1 MLRAYGAEAVK
12 KQLQNCAPGTAQTLL
27 MTDSQLLLE
36 VKSLIKELLRTNMQ
50 ISEQYLWLQVLQGIA
65 DGTAEF
71 SGVVS
76 PQNMAWAASTGLGL
90 AMDVLGS
97 LGKSL

>member
-1 MLRAYGAEAVK
+1 
-12 KQLQNCAPGTAQTLL
+12 
-27 MTDSQLLLE
+27 
-36 VKSLIKELLRTNMQ
+36 MQ